1 MRGKRWADLMHH
13 LAGAVQAVATAG
25 EPVELE
31 ECRALL
37 GQLEKRLVTAEEDG
51 VPARLGLGTM
61 TLPARLLLEQ
71 LERRGNPGRAG
82 NY

>member
-1 MRGKRWADLMHH
+1 
-13 LAGAVQAVATAG
+13 VAMAG
-25 EPVELE
+25 EPVELD

-37 GQLEKRLVTAEEDG
+37 EKLEKRLVTAEEDG

-71 LERRGNPGRAG
+71 LERR
-82 NY
+82 